1 MSQHLFFLMCYNK
14 EYTLSDCIN
23 IFLSH
28 YFNH

>member
-1 MSQHLFFLMCYNK
+1 MSQHHFLMCYNK

-23 IFLSH
+23 IFLLL